1 MSRLSGSR
9 GIPQLMMERNAKN
22 EKTAFSYRNFVEGLI
37 IVFLR
42 SMFLRAAALAD
53 LPATPIIRSA
63 LFLFTAALAIF
74 FLRAAVPV

>member
-22 EKTAFSYRNFVEGLI
+22 EKTAFSYRNFVEGFI
-37 IVFLR
+37 IVFFK

-53 LPATPIIRSA
+53 LPAAPIIRSA
-63 LFLFTAALAIF
+63 LFRFSAALAI
-74 FLRAAVPV
+74 LSWCAAVPV